1 VNGQLQSRPSACP
14 HGGEHPCWHL
24 HKAACRG
31 CSHSFIPSSPSGNLN
46 ISFHSLSYSI
56 HLPVWQRLLPFCLFI
71 VPRSLLVEAGGWRV
85 GPTFLPGTLLIY
97 YSFVIILLLPVRSP
111 VFPLLGAF
119 PALLVLSYEHCWWK
133 LEVGGRNPT
142 VPWALVPYLAAVT
155 LYPIAHSSSVVHPAS
170 SSCVVFLLSSS
181 RFLSLSCILLLV
193 HPLVWL
199 IAHSSLLALSFVI
212 LLLRLVVSSCFL
224 PLSSSTMLSLLCY
237 ASCQCLLGIIVWV
250 GCGRAYRITEKT
262 LCRNR
267 TEVYRL
273 RVPHAADQ
281 FPRRCLIIFL
291 TSY

>member
-1 VNGQLQSRPSACP
+1 MANCNHGPLQAPMVGNTPVGICTKQHVEVAVIHSYHPVLQAISTSASIRYHIPFISLYDNAYC
-14 HGGEHPCWHL
+14 
-24 HKAACRG
+24 
-31 CSHSFIPSSPSGNLN
+31 HSVC
-46 ISFHSLSYSI
+46 SLSQD
-56 HLPVWQRLLPFCLFI
+56 HCWWRLE
-71 VPRSLLVEAGGWRV
+71 VGGWRV
-85 GPTFLPGTLLIY
+85 GPTLLPGTLLIY

-142 VPWALVPYLAAVT
+142 VPWALLPYLAAVT

-193 HPLVWL
+193 HPLVCL

-237 ASCQCLLGIIVWV
+237 ASCQCLLGIIV
-250 GCGRAYRITEKT
+250 
-262 LCRNR
+262 
-267 TEVYRL
+267 
-273 RVPHAADQ
+273 
-281 FPRRCLIIFL
+281 
-291 TSY
+291 